1 MTLHYP
7 AIEAVGIAAR
17 EPLAGL
23 AFRPVSAQ
31 LPASNPV
38 MSPSCLPAGKFVTKT
53 SIAGRPLS
61 IAGGGSVQLNGAA
74 FQAEANRRSCV

>member
-31 LPASNPV
+31 LPASNPD
-38 MSPSCLPAGKFVTKT
+38 MSPSCLPAGKFMRRKPA
-53 SIAGRPLS
+53 SQGARFPSPEAGLF
-61 IAGGGSVQLNGAA
+61 N
-74 FQAEANRRSCV
+74 